1 LTRIVFGIA
10 AIVSAAVC
18 AIGLFGLPIYF
29 GALAGSGTDIGAD
42 DVGALIL
49 MIALL
54 ILELISAGT
63 GFLSLLT
70 ESARA
75 FRWTAVLALLGAAIF
90 AAGVAVSYGVN
101 IHRLGFT
108 ELLMAWWLVWAG
120 LAAAEFVRL
129 RKSRPTKG

>member
-1 LTRIVFGIA
+1 LTRIAFSIA

-18 AIGLFGLPIYF
+18 AIGLLVIPIYF
-29 GALAGSGTDIGAD
+29 WVLAGSGTDIGAD
-42 DVGALIL
+42 DVAALML
-49 MIALL
+49 MIAFL

-101 IHRLGFT
+101 IRRPGLT
-108 ELLMAWWLVWAG
+108 ELLMAWWLVWSGASA
-120 LAAAEFVRL
+120 LAFVRL
-129 RKSRPTKG
+129 RKSPPATG

>member
-1 LTRIVFGIA
+1 LTRIIFGIA

-18 AIGLFGLPIYF
+18 AIGLLVLPIYF
-29 GALAGSGTDIGAD
+29 WALAGSGTDIGAD

-49 MIALL
+49 MIAFL

-90 AAGVAVSYGVN
+90 AAGLAVSYGAD
-101 IHRLGFT
+101 IRRLGLA
-108 ELLMAWWLVWAG
+108 ELLMAWWLVWSVV
-120 LAAAEFVRL
+120 AAVAFVRF
-129 RKSRPTKG
+129 RTSPPVTG